1 MQEGY
6 TPKQGHVPGG
16 VHYKNVAQGYGAG
29 SGIVQAWGCVWEG
42 SHDYVRLDCD
52 GRSGY

>member
-16 VHYKNVAQGYGAG
+16 VCHKNVAHGYGARL
-29 SGIVQAWGCVWEG
+29 GIIWAQGCVWEG
-42 SHDYVRLDCD
+42 SCDYVRSDCD
-52 GRSGY
+52 SGSRY